1 MHVSTYVGHG
11 SSGYGHVRTYASH
24 GIFSISQSESHS
36 QLQRG
41 CSLEKKEREGWE
53 DSPQKC
59 LKDTDCDFRK
69 EKVSFW
75 SAGLVC
81 FKAQWR
87 LITVLRWVC
96 GWLASIK
103 MQHRIHSFPFL
114 EVICIDIFLTS
125 STWEY
130 RIKVE
135 IIGILETEVWITDQG
150 HHFLTLA
157 LDSAFNS
164 VEILMSSVLDGRQ
177 QQTFRLTRDCKRTQ
191 TKVLRA

>member
-41 CSLEKKEREGWE
+41 CYLEKEWEGQKNG
-53 DSPQKC
+53 SQKC

-81 FKAQWR
+81 FKAQWW
-87 LITVLRWVC
+87 LITVLKCVC
-96 GWLASIK
+96 VWLASIQ
-103 MQHRIHSFPFL
+103 MQHRIHSFQFL
-114 EVICIDIFLTS
+114 EVICIEVFLTS
-125 STWEY
+125 STWEH

-164 VEILMSSVLDGRQ
+164 VEILMSLVLDGRQ
-177 QQTFRLTRDCKRTQ
+177 QQTFPLTRDCKRTQ
-191 TKVLRA
+191 TKVLRT